1 MEITISIVNGTLR
14 IYCHKH
20 NLCMDS
26 IIKIFSWEIN
36 TILLMNLG
44 HLCSRTMTGSS
55 IVVMC
60 NVASENNFARVR
72 PRLSLCLAKRVRQV
86 ASDTLC

>member
-60 NVASENNFARVR
+60 NVASENNS
-72 PRLSLCLAKRVRQV
+72 RLSLCLAKRVRQV

>member
-20 NLCMDS
+20 NLCIDS
-26 IIKIFSWEIN
+26 IKKIFLWEIN

-44 HLCSRTMTGSS
+44 HLCSRTMTSS
-55 IVVMC
+55 LNAMMR
-60 NVASENNFARVR
+60 NVPPQDYATRE
-72 PRLSLCLAKRVRQV
+72 PQ
-86 ASDTLC
+86 